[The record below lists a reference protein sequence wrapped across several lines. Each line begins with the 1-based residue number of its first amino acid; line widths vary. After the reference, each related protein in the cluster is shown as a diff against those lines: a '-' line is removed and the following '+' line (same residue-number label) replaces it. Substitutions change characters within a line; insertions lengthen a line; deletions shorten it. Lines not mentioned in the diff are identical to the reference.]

1 MTNDRMFMILLFIIS
16 ITALIVGGIALN
28 NDDRDIVIDETSEL
42 NGSLAAV
49 PKSRISI
56 GRSTCHI
63 VTSTC
68 GNLDPNDFPRC
79 QGVVK
84 HYSRSGSQ
92 LTLCKT
98 FY

>member
-42 NGSLAAV
+42 NGSLAGVA
-49 PKSRISI
+49 KNRISS
-56 GRSTCHI
+56 GHNTCHI
-63 VTSTC
+63 VSSNC
-68 GNLDPNDFPRC
+68 VNLDPNDFPRC
-79 QGVVK
+79 QGVVNC
-84 HYSRSGSQ
+84 YSKSGSQ
-92 LTLCKT
+92 LSLVKT